1 MKYGYS
7 NYTAPLP
14 GYGTSLVD
22 RINLYLHFRRYF
34 KMVADRWLLLLISVV
49 LGTAIGAW
57 FAWTKPNV
65 YRASSKLMT
74 APKMNQ
80 GPGSGP
86 LFDDGSVDA
95 HLAVLGSG
103 TLLNRVQ
110 QKLQEGLNSSNKFV
124 FPTVA
129 PGYDKS
135 GIYTLNVTSTNSDYA
150 ARFATAWAEE
160 FVDFKRQQ
168 RSSLVTSSEA
178 ATTRELINF
187 NNKLD
192 QARQQFA
199 DFKKKNN
206 IVDIRDTGLRKNEQL
221 QAAKNK
227 LADIETQIA
236 IFKAANAEQL
246 ATGGVSGVKDNTADM
261 RSARPKDD
269 DGSDTI
275 YNPGSTYTQL
285 RLQLRSLEN
294 DYTNRLVTLKAAH
307 PFMEQLK
314 RRITDTQT
322 SIAAT
327 LEMIDE
333 RRQASIRS
341 LEIMSAKYP
350 SVIRDLEEEVL
361 DSNELQNE
369 YSRLEEEI
377 RIIQAQITEL
387 NTKLQ
392 KIGTVSSDSDVF
404 EIYERGVPGDSP
416 VGPNRTGI
424 IGSGLGIGILI
435 GIAILWLLAK
445 LDDRLESPEAIEEAL
460 EEPIMGQL
468 PEVDKRH
475 YKEGY
480 LVLNRMKSHTMFAE
494 SLRGVRST
502 LLLSP
507 EGSSKRFIA
516 VTSAVPGDG
525 KTTFTTNFA
534 ITLANSGNRT
544 LLIDADLRRGNIHGY
559 FEQPLEGGLS
569 EVLNG
574 KLQAREAVRETQIP
588 NLSFMRAG
596 ERPTNPSELL
606 IGPNTKELIRELRA
620 EFDYVIFD
628 CPPLT
633 AIDDTFS
640 IAAYLD
646 GIFFVIR
653 AGKTSIRF
661 AKMAIQTI
669 RQRGAPILGLIVNGV
684 PIDNPYYYYTTYYY
698 ASYYHRPIK
707 QDETAT
713 LRRQAQKKAP
723 ALPPGMQMPERGQQP
738 TGPQMKPG
746 APGEQDQNG
755 NGRES

>member
-49 LGTAIGAW
+49 LGTGIGAW
-57 FAWTKPNV
+57 LAWTKPDV
-65 YRASSKLMT
+65 YRAKASLRT
-74 APKMNQ
+74 APKINSQ

-86 LFDDGSVDA
+86 QFDDVSVDMQ
-95 HLAVLGSG
+95 LAMLRSS

-110 QKLQEGLNSSNKFV
+110 QKLQEGLNASNKFV
-124 FPTVA
+124 FPSVM
-129 PGYDKS
+129 PDYDKS
-135 GIYTLNVTSTNSDYA
+135 GIYVLNVTSTNADYA
-150 ARFATAWAEE
+150 ARFATAWADE

-168 RSSLVTSSEA
+168 RSSMLTSGEA
-178 ATTRELINF
+178 AINRELISF
-187 NNKLD
+187 GNKLQNARD
-192 QARQQFA
+192 QFT

-206 IVDIRDTGLRKNEQL
+206 IVDIRDTGVRKNEQL

-227 LADIETQIA
+227 LAAIETEIA
-236 IFKAANAEQL
+236 VFKAANAEQL
-246 ATGGVSGVKDNTADM
+246 ATGGVSVKDNPADVKGS
-261 RSARPKDD
+261 RAKDD
-269 DGSDTI
+269 DSSDAI
-275 YNPGSTYTQL
+275 YSPGSRYTQL
-285 RLQLRSLEN
+285 RLELRSLEN
-294 DYTNRLVTLKAAH
+294 DYTNRLKELKAGH
-307 PFMEQLK
+307 PFMEQLQ
-314 RRITDTQT
+314 RRITDTQSAIT
-322 SIAAT
+322 AA
-327 LEMIDE
+327 LEIIDE
-333 RRQASIRS
+333 ARQARIRS
-341 LEIMSAKYP
+341 LEVTAEKYP
-350 SVIRDLEEEVL
+350 TVIRQLEEEVL

-369 YSRLEEEI
+369 YSRLDEEI
-377 RIIQAQITEL
+377 RIIQAQMTEL
-387 NTKLQ
+387 QTRLQ
-392 KIGTVSSDSDVF
+392 KFGTVSSDTDVF
-404 EIYERGVPGDSP
+404 EVWERGVASDTP
-416 VGPNRTGI
+416 VGPNRPGI
-424 IGSGLGIGILI
+424 VGSGFGLGLLVGIGV
-435 GIAILWLLAK
+435 LWLLAK

-574 KLQAREAVRETQIP
+574 KLQAREAIRETQIP

-713 LRRQAQKKAP
+713 IRRQNQKKTP

-738 TGPQMKPG
+738 TGPQQKPG
-746 APGEQDQNG
+746 GPGESGQ

>member
-22 RINLYLHFRRYF
+22 RINLYLHFRRYY
-34 KMVADRWLLLLISVV
+34 KMIADRWLLLVIALV
-49 LGTAIGAW
+49 LGTGIGGW
-57 FAWTKPNV
+57 VAWTKPDQF
-65 YRASSKLMT
+65 RASSKLMT

-80 GPGSGP
+80 GVAGQM
-86 LFDDGSVDA
+86 FDETVSVEA
-95 HLAVLGSG
+95 QVQIMYSPP
-103 TLLNRVQ
+103 LLNRVQ
-110 QKLQEGLNSSNKFV
+110 QKLQEGLSSSNKFV
-124 FPTVA
+124 FPSVVA
-129 PGYDKS
+129 NYDKS
-135 GIYTLNVTSTNSDYA
+135 GIYTLSVTSTNSDYA
-150 ARFATAWAEE
+150 VRFATAWAEE
-160 FVDFKRQQ
+160 FVDFKRGQ
-168 RSSLVTSSEA
+168 RNSLISSSDASI
-178 ATTRELINF
+178 TRELIVLEQ
-187 NNKLD
+187 KLSA
-192 QARQQFA
+192 ARDQFA
-199 DFKKKNN
+199 DFKRKNN
-206 IVDIRDTGLRKNEQL
+206 IVDIRDAGQRALAQLEQRKNEL
-221 QAAKNK
+221 AA
-227 LADIETQIA
+227 IETEIA
-236 IFKAANAEQL
+236 IYKAANAEQL
-246 ATGGVSGVKDNTADM
+246 ASGGVSVKGNPAETKSS
-261 RSARPKDD
+261 RGSSDD
-269 DGSDTI
+269 DDTSGR
-275 YNPGSTYTQL
+275 YTPGSSYMML
-285 RLQLRSLEN
+285 RLELRRLQS
-294 DYTNRLVTLKAAH
+294 DYTNRLQVLKPSH

-314 RRITDTQT
+314 RQIGQT
-322 SIAAT
+322 ESSIAAT
-327 LEMIDE
+327 LDIIDE
-333 RRQASIRS
+333 GRKAQIRS
-341 LEIMSAKYP
+341 LEIKAAKLP
-350 SVIRDLEEEVL
+350 SVIATLTEDVENSSETQ
-361 DSNELQNE
+361 SE
-369 YSRLEEEI
+369 YARLEGE
-377 RIIQAQITEL
+377 QAILKDAINDLKTRL
-387 NTKLQ
+387 SKLST
-392 KIGTVSSDSDVF
+392 ISSDADVF
-404 EIYERGVPGDSP
+404 EIYQRGIADDGP

-424 IGSGLGIGILI
+424 VGTSFGIGLLF
-435 GIAILWLLAK
+435 GVAILWLLAK
-445 LDDRLESPEAIEEAL
+445 LDDRLESPEQIEEAL

-475 YKEGY
+475 YKDGY

-559 FEQPLEGGLS
+559 FEQPLEGGLA
-569 EVLNG
+569 EVLTG

-588 NLSFMRAG
+588 NLFFMRAG

-646 GIFFVIR
+646 GIFFVVR

-707 QDETAT
+707 QDDTAT
-713 LRRQAQKKAP
+713 VRRSAVQKKAP
-723 ALPPGMQMPERGQQP
+723 ALPPGMQMPERAQLP
-738 TGPQMKPG
+738 VPPKKMPG
-746 APGEQDQNG
+746 DPDGL
-755 NGRES
+755 